1 MPSQEVRSVNM
12 RQEVHPGVLV
22 DTEIAHGKPTI
33 AGTRIPVVVILG
45 ALAAGDTMET
55 LCEEYELTPEQ
66 AHAAVDYAIELVNR
80 TAVRPEA
87 WDAEFEAAFEEEFD
101 PDSPGM
107 RYLQDR

>member
-1 MPSQEVRSVNM
+1 M
-12 RQEVHPGVLV
+12 RQDVYPGIVV
-22 DTEIAHGKPTI
+22 DTEIAVGKPTI
-33 AGTRIPVVVILG
+33 AGTQVPVAVILD
-45 ALAAGDTMET
+45 ALAAGDTLET
-55 LCEEYELTPEQ
+55 VCDGYGVTPEQ
-66 AHAAVDYAIELVNR
+66 VRAAVGYAIELVNR